1 MPIDKNQLRQVM
13 GHFATGVSI
22 ITTISKDGELV
33 GLTANALTSVSLVP
47 PLLLICV
54 DKKAE
59 SYPHFAESNLF
70 TVNVL
75 ATDQEDISRR
85 FATSGG
91 NKFEGVS
98 YRKGAN
104 GAPIL
109 NNVLAFMECRIVG
122 SFEGGDHTIYLGE
135 IEEASTAEGEPLL
148 FYRGGYRSFGS

>member
-1 MPIDKNQLRQVM
+1 MPIEKSELRRVM

-22 ITTISKDGELV
+22 ITTVSKDGQMA
-33 GLTANALTSVSLVP
+33 GLTANALCSVSLVP

-59 SYPHFAESNLF
+59 SYRHFEESKVF
-70 TVNVL
+70 TVNL
-75 ATDQEDISRR
+75 LSADQEDLSRR

-104 GAPIL
+104 GVPII
-109 NNVLAFMECRIVG
+109 NDVLAFMECRIV
-122 SFEGGDHTIYLGE
+122 SSHEGGDHIIHVGE
-135 IEEASTAEGEPLL
+135 IEEASTIEGDPLL
-148 FYRGGYRSFGS
+148 FYRGGYRSIGS